1 VSENHNHVSHKK
13 EYFFV
18 FIMLTLLTAIELVVP
33 NMKVTQFAKASSL
46 TGLALG
52 KAFLVAYSYMHLKDE
67 TKWLKFIAL
76 IPISAFV
83 YTVVVVLDSIYRYN

>member
-1 VSENHNHVSHKK
+1 MGDTVHKSHKK
-13 EYFFV
+13 EYFGV
-18 FIMLTLLTAIELVVP
+18 FIMLTLLTVVELIVP

-67 TKWLKFIAL
+67 TKWLKFVAA
-76 IPISAFV
+76 IPISAFI
-83 YTVVVVLDSIYRYN
+83 YAVVVVLESIYR